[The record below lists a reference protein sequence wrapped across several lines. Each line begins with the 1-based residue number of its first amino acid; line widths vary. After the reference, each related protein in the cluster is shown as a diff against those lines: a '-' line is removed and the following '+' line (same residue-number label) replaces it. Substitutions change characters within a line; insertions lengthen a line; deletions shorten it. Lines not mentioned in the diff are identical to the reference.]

1 MDRQKIDID
10 IEERVTRAV
19 GYFKSGYNCAQAV
32 VMAYD
37 DIMDLSVEAL
47 AKIAAP
53 FGGGMGRMR
62 EVCGTVSGMTFIAGA
77 ILPAINPQNLEERKA
92 NYALVQH
99 FAQCFRQEN
108 GDIVCRRLL
117 GLEPMAERSETPMP
131 SQRTEEYYRKRPC
144 AEYVASAARIVAE
157 YLAER
162 C

>member
-1 MDRQKIDID
+1 MEKKFIIDT
-10 IEERVTRAV
+10 EARVERAV
-19 GYFKSGYNCAQAV
+19 NYFKSGYNCAQAV

-37 DIMDLSVEAL
+37 DVMGLSVEML

-77 ILPAINPQNLEERKA
+77 ISPATNPQNLDERKA
-92 NYALVQH
+92 NYALVQR
-99 FAQCFRQEN
+99 FAQSFRDKN

-117 GLEPMAERSETPMP
+117 GLEPSVERGESPMP
-131 SQRTEEYYRKRPC
+131 SKRTEEYYRKRPC

-157 YLAER
+157 YLTEQ
-162 C
+162 